1 MPNLVDLEDVTT
13 IDRLAMKMLERE
25 MKRNQE
31 NKRKRRNSSADEEDM
46 NESDG
51 FATVELLNEIKGELL
66 GALDKVRQKLNGAF
80 GQMGDYEKKLK
91 THSVEQVASKNAF
104 ENLKIEVDELRK
116 DSKKK
121 MDKMQAD
128 LETKTTEIKAA
139 RTELNN
145 LRMETDVLKSDKRKA
160 AVRLVDLE
168 ARSRRNNLIFYGIP
182 DTYDKDENCVEK
194 LESFIKNELKINGN
208 VYIQRAHRMGVPKKP
223 VEKFRF
229 QK

>member
-1 MPNLVDLEDVTT
+1 MPNFVDLEDETT

-46 NESDG
+46 NEGDG
-51 FATVELLNEIKGELL
+51 FATVELLNDIKGELL
-66 GALDKVRQKLNGAF
+66 EALDKVRQKLNGAF

-91 THSVEQVASKNAF
+91 THSAEQVASKNAF

-145 LRMETDVLKSDKRKA
+145 LRMETDVLKAERKQNI
-160 AVRLVDLE
+160 RRMVD
-168 ARSRRNNLIFYGIP
+168 
-182 DTYDKDENCVEK
+182 
-194 LESFIKNELKINGN
+194 
-208 VYIQRAHRMGVPKKP
+208 Q
-223 VEKFRF
+223 
-229 QK
+229 